1 MGDKETGTAAGI
13 TKMRSPSYPIIGL
26 DRAIEYAHKLYSHS
40 KRYAAS
46 RATVAEAWRMSP
58 TSGSFLTYSA
68 ALKQFDLMTSSG
80 IKEQQK
86 YILTEDAERIIVDAT
101 NSPQK
106 RDAIHRVALAP
117 KVYKELW
124 ERFGVDSVNG
134 GVEDGALQN
143 YLTLDRPGSRYTQ
156 DGACAVIKHYKNTM
170 AFANL
175 QEDGY
180 IPDSAEDDP
189 PNDDLQKGP
198 DHPGKGT
205 SAANSGGKT
214 MPGEQELTR
223 GTFAPDTG
231 FRLFVRGENFTP
243 EHFYNML
250 AQIMLNA
257 SFFGVSKV
265 KLPPMENLIIPE
277 VLPPENE

>member
-1 MGDKETGTAAGI
+1 MGDKETSTAAGI

-26 DRAIEYAHKLYSHS
+26 DRAIEYAQMLYSHA
-40 KRYAAS
+40 KRYEAS
-46 RATVAEAWRMSP
+46 RATVADAWRMSS
-58 TSGSFLTYSA
+58 TSGSFLTYTA
-68 ALKQFDLMTSSG
+68 ALKQFGLMTSSG
-80 IKEQQK
+80 IKDQQK
-86 YILTEDAERIIVDAT
+86 YILTEDAERIILDAT

-106 RDAIHRVALAP
+106 RDAIHQVALAP
-117 KVYKELW
+117 KIYRELW
-124 ERFGVDSVNG
+124 KRFGVDSVNG

-143 YLTLDRPGSRYTQ
+143 YLVLDRPGSHFTQ
-156 DGACAVIKHYKNTM
+156 DGARAVIKHYKSTM

-180 IPDSAEDDP
+180 IPDGTEDDP
-189 PNDDLQKGP
+189 PNDGFQKGP
-198 DHPGKGT
+198 DHPDNGT
-205 SAANSGGKT
+205 STTNSGGKT
-214 MPGEQELTR
+214 MSGEQELTR

-243 EHFYNML
+243 EHFYHML

-265 KLPPMENLIIPE
+265 KLPPIESFIIPE
-277 VLPPENE
+277 VLPPEKE